1 MLSKNGS
8 ANNKHYSPLLTVPNS
23 NGFVSSSSS
32 STTNQINSVTPNIN
46 NHSNGNNSPNLQL
59 LNPPSIN
66 RRKYSLPV
74 IYPRQSPTEYLE
86 EKIQLLKE
94 NRSSSSA
101 SNILDTISLGSRG
114 SKRLSQV
121 GIAVSH
127 HLSQTIGWKSLA
139 SHQEVVE
146 QAKCLCARF
155 IRFKLRKDL
164 LIQKRLNLQKLKSFC
179 NLTLDP
185 ITNQVAVE
193 LKFLTIELE
202 RSYPKIY
209 SSVINNLNIQTF
221 PSVNSVQSILQ
232 LISQELFRNDISWA
246 RIAALYTIVGALAVD
261 CVQIGHP
268 EYIMNII
275 ETFTSF
281 VDRDLASWI
290 IQQGGWVSIMTIL

>member
-8 ANNKHYSPLLTVPNS
+8 GNNQHYSALLTVPNTS
-23 NGFVSSSSS
+23 GFVSSP

-46 NHSNGNNSPNLQL
+46 NNSNGNNSPNLQL

-74 IYPRQSPTEYLE
+74 IYPNRQTPTEYLE

-127 HLSQTIGWKSLA
+127 HLSQTIGWKVLA
-139 SHQEVVE
+139 SHQQVVE

-185 ITNQVAVE
+185 MTNQVAVE
-193 LKFLTIELE
+193 LKFLTVELE
-202 RSYPKIY
+202 RSYPNIY
-209 SSVINNLNIQTF
+209 SSVIQNLNIQTF
-221 PSVNSVQSILQ
+221 PSANSVQSILQ
-232 LISQELFRNDISWA
+232 LIAQELFRNDISWA

-261 CVQIGHP
+261 CVQIGHS

-290 IQQGGWVSIMTIL
+290 IQQGGWVSMMIV